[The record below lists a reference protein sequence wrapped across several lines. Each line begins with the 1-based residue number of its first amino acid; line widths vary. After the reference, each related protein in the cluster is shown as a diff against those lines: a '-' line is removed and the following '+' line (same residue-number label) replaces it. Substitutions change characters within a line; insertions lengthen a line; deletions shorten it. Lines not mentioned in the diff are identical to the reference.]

1 MLYLSDSA
9 ISSGLRARF
18 LLRTFVFVCI
28 CAFAHWR
35 SARKRQINKRLPLSV
50 LFSTYKRVHA
60 TITIHYYDETEIRTR
75 RVPKKFGNTR
85 QFINLFLPKNTQNAK
100 RERMPRRREIRNNR
114 QTHHYNF
121 TLFKMDE
128 FKWKTSGWL
137 EYECVRQRT
146 KNLLMLAAANEL
158 LIHRQHFEIRL
169 QDFGVLFCCFDLIC
183 IRPLARARFIY
194 VFSTV
199 RLNLAICFWFCVF

>member
-18 LLRTFVFVCI
+18 LLRTFVCVCI

-100 RERMPRRREIRNNR
+100 RERMPKRREIRNNR

-137 EYECVRQRT
+137 EYECVRAT
-146 KNLLMLAAANEL
+146 KNEEFQHQQQQMSYSYIRSISKFGFKISVFFFVV
-158 LIHRQHFEIRL
+158 LISYAYDRS
-169 QDFGVLFCCFDLIC
+169 
-183 IRPLARARFIY
+183 LARDIY

-199 RLNLAICFWFCVF
+199 CLILAICFWFCVF

>member
-9 ISSGLRARF
+9 ISSGLQARF
-18 LLRTFVFVCI
+18 LLRTFVCVCI

-60 TITIHYYDETEIRTR
+60 TITIHYYGETEIRTR

-100 RERMPRRREIRNNR
+100 RERTPRRREIRNNR

-137 EYECVRQRT
+137 EYECVRAA
-146 KNLLMLAAANEL
+146 KNEEFQHQQQQMNYSHIRSISKFGFKISVFFFVVLISYAND
-158 LIHRQHFEIRL
+158 RS
-169 QDFGVLFCCFDLIC
+169 
-183 IRPLARARFIY
+183 RAIYMYFRRF
-194 VFSTV
+194 V
-199 RLNLAICFWFCVF
+199 